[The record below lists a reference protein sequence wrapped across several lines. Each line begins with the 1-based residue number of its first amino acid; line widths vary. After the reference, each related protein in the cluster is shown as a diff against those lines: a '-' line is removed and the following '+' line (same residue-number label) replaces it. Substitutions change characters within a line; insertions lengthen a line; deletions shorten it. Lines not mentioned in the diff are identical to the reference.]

1 MIITKQPKKENFTK
15 NNMTK
20 EQIKQLYISTIDSNR
35 KVAKQLNI
43 ENLKKIIYEFESYP
57 EELKYS
63 DTRINYEVFKAELE
77 IRFNEL

>member
-1 MIITKQPKKENFTK
+1 MTKQIKKENFIN

-20 EQIKQLYISTIDSNR
+20 EQIKQLYISTIDSNK

-43 ENLKKIIYEFESYP
+43 ENLKKIIDEFESYP

-63 DTRINYEVFKAELE
+63 DSRINYEFFKAELD
-77 IRFNEL
+77 IRENE

>member
-1 MIITKQPKKENFTK
+1 MTKQIKKENFIN

-20 EQIKQLYISTIDSNR
+20 EQIKQLYISTIDSNK

-43 ENLKKIIYEFESYP
+43 ENLKKIIDEFESYS

-63 DTRINYEVFKAELE
+63 DSRINYEFFKAELD
-77 IRFNEL
+77 IRENE